1 MTKWRSI
8 CEECQKSTY
17 KSGKGIPE
25 WAPRRIPKKFGKV
38 SKRGLKD
45 GKICVNLMAGQISGT
60 PGSQFREGHRLFPNK
75 KVRSDTMRNE
85 NSNRQS
91 KYFYAAMYLRL
102 SREDS
107 DAGAVA
113 DSGSPGGAGATFKA
127 ESNSIGSQRE
137 LIRSFIREQEDME
150 LFDCYAD
157 DNYSGSN
164 FERPEFKRMISD
176 IEAGRVNCVIV
187 KDLSRFGRDYI
198 ETGRYLDQVFPA
210 LGVRFIALTDR
221 YDSFSAD
228 AGERNIV
235 LPVKNF
241 INDSYCRDISTKV
254 KSQLAVKRRKGEC
267 LAAFAVYGYRKSAED
282 RNTLLVDDYAA
293 EIVRRIFAWKIEGMA
308 VSAIAEKLNDLHIL
322 SPKEY
327 KKSLGLNYRGGFTRG
342 SCSKWSSPTVRR
354 ILTNEVYLG
363 HLVQG
368 RTERVN
374 IKVKKR
380 VEKPEEEW
388 VRVEDAHEP
397 IISAD
402 DFAIVQNLLKA
413 DGRVS
418 PKRKEISP
426 FMGLLFCGDCREQMV
441 RRVNCYKGTEKVY
454 YICST
459 KNRGEGCSRHSIEE
473 AVLKELA
480 GTAIRRYA
488 NDFLEQEKLF
498 AQAKEREAN
507 LQAVISYNKEI
518 ARLKKEQ
525 EKYYSL
531 TAGLYEDLRTG
542 VITKEEF
549 GRLHGEFQKKAENLA
564 AAEGRQEQ
572 LVKEMFKAG
581 VLSAGRLAAFQDSL
595 ELKEIDRHTLAS
607 LVKRIWVYEGKRIEI
622 EFYFTDQYQAMK
634 DWQAGNEADADSD
647 DRMAY
652 ESAESRT
659 SPTRPG
665 TERGA

>member
-1 MTKWRSI
+1 M
-8 CEECQKSTY
+8 ELL
-17 KSGKGIPE
+17 
-25 WAPRRIPKKFGKV
+25 AP
-38 SKRGLKD
+38 S
-45 GKICVNLMAGQISGT
+45 LMKAIGFS
-60 PGSQFREGHRLFPNK
+60 LAK
-75 KVRSDTMRNE
+75 KVRSDTMKNE
-85 NSNRQS
+85 YS
-91 KYFYAAMYLRL
+91 KKESRHFYAAMYLRL

-107 DAGAVA
+107 DVGTTADTGSAGNAE
-113 DSGSPGGAGATFKA
+113 ATFRA

-137 LIRSFIREQEDME
+137 LIRSFIREQEDIE

-176 IEAGRVNCVIV
+176 ITAGRVNCVIV

-254 KSQLAVKRRKGEC
+254 KSQLAMKRRKGEC

-282 RNTLLVDDYAA
+282 RNRLLVDDYAA
-293 EIVRRIFAWKIEGMA
+293 GIVRRIFAWKIEGMA
-308 VSAIAEKLNDLHIL
+308 VSAIAEKLNGLHIL

-342 SCSKWSSPTVRR
+342 SDSRWSSPSVRR

-374 IKVKKR
+374 YKVKKC
-380 VEKPEEEW
+380 VEKPKEEW
-388 VRVEDAHEP
+388 IRVENTHEP

-413 DGRVS
+413 DGRIS
-418 PKRKEISP
+418 PEKKEISP

-441 RRVNCYKGTEKVY
+441 RRVNRYKGTEKVY

-473 AVLKELA
+473 TVLKELT
-480 GTAIRRYA
+480 GTAIRQYA
-488 NDFLEQEKLF
+488 NDFLEQEQLF

-525 EKYYSL
+525 DKYYSL
-531 TAGLYEDLRTG
+531 CAGLYEDLGTG
-542 VITKEEF
+542 VITREEF
-549 GRLHGEFQKKAENLA
+549 ERLHGEFQRKAESLSA
-564 AAEGRQEQ
+564 SEEKQEQ
-572 LVKEMFKAG
+572 LVREMFKSG
-581 VLSAGRLAAFQDSL
+581 VLSAGRLASFKESL
-595 ELKEIDRHTLAS
+595 ELREIDRHTLAS

-634 DWQAGNEADADSD
+634 DFH
-647 DRMAY
+647 
-652 ESAESRT
+652 
-659 SPTRPG
+659 
-665 TERGA
+665 RGA

>member
-1 MTKWRSI
+1 MK
-8 CEECQKSTY
+8 
-17 KSGKGIPE
+17 
-25 WAPRRIPKKFGKV
+25 
-38 SKRGLKD
+38 
-45 GKICVNLMAGQISGT
+45 
-60 PGSQFREGHRLFPNK
+60 
-75 KVRSDTMRNE
+75 NE
-85 NSNRQS
+85 YAKTESRH
-91 KYFYAAMYLRL
+91 FYAAMYLRL

-107 DAGAVA
+107 DVGTTAGSAGT
-113 DSGSPGGAGATFKA
+113 GSAEAAFRA
-127 ESNSIGSQRE
+127 ESSSIGSQRE

-164 FERPEFKRMISD
+164 FERPEFKRMLSD
-176 IEAGRVNCVIV
+176 IKAGRVNCVIV

-210 LGVRFIALTDR
+210 LGVRFIAITDQ

-267 LAAFAVYGYRKSAED
+267 LAAFAVYGYRKSAEE
-282 RNTLLVDDYAA
+282 RNRLLVDDYAA
-293 EIVRRIFAWKIEGMA
+293 GIVRRIFAWKIEGMA
-308 VSAIAEKLNDLHIL
+308 VSAIAKKLNGLHIL
-322 SPKEY
+322 SPREY
-327 KKSLGLNYRGGFTRG
+327 KKSLGLNFRGGFTRG
-342 SCSKWSSPTVRR
+342 GTSEWSSPSVRR

-368 RTERVN
+368 RTERIN
-374 IKVKKR
+374 YKVKKC
-380 VEKPEEEW
+380 VEKPAKEW
-388 VRVEDAHEP
+388 IRVENTHEP
-397 IISAD
+397 IVSAD

-413 DGRVS
+413 DGRIS
-418 PKRKEISP
+418 PEKKEISP
-426 FMGLLFCGDCREQMV
+426 FMGLLFCGDCKEQMV
-441 RRVNCYKGTEKVY
+441 RRVNRYKGTEKVY

-473 AVLKELA
+473 TVLRELA

-488 NDFLEQEKLF
+488 NDFLEQEQLF
-498 AQAKEREAN
+498 AQAKKREAN

-525 EKYYSL
+525 DKYYSL
-531 TAGLYEDLRTG
+531 CAGLYEDLRAG

-549 GRLHGEFQKKAENLA
+549 ERLHGEFQKKAEHLSA
-564 AAEGRQEQ
+564 AGEKQEQ
-572 LVKEMFKAG
+572 LVREMFKSG
-581 VLSAGRLAAFQDSL
+581 VLSAGRLASFKDSP

-634 DWQAGNEADADSD
+634 DFH
-647 DRMAY
+647 
-652 ESAESRT
+652 
-659 SPTRPG
+659 
-665 TERGA
+665 RGA

>member
-1 MTKWRSI
+1 M
-8 CEECQKSTY
+8 ELL
-17 KSGKGIPE
+17 
-25 WAPRRIPKKFGKV
+25 APSLVKAIGF
-38 SKRGLKD
+38 SL
-45 GKICVNLMAGQISGT
+45 A
-60 PGSQFREGHRLFPNK
+60 K
-75 KVRSDTMRNE
+75 KVRSDTMKNE
-85 NSNRQS
+85 YS
-91 KYFYAAMYLRL
+91 KKESRHFYAAMYLRL

-107 DAGAVA
+107 DAGTTA
-113 DSGSPGGAGATFKA
+113 DTGSAGNAEATFRA

-137 LIRSFIREQEDME
+137 LIRSFIREQEDIE

-176 IEAGRVNCVIV
+176 ITAGRVNCVIV

-210 LGVRFIALTDR
+210 LGVRFIALADR

-254 KSQLAVKRRKGEC
+254 KSQLAIKRRKGEC

-282 RNTLLVDDYAA
+282 RNRLLVDDYAA
-293 EIVRRIFAWKIEGMA
+293 GIVRRIFAWKIEGMA
-308 VSAIAEKLNDLHIL
+308 VSAIAEKLNGLHIL

-342 SCSKWSSPTVRR
+342 SDSRWSSPSVRR

-374 IKVKKR
+374 YKAKKC
-380 VEKPEEEW
+380 VEKPKEEW
-388 VRVEDAHEP
+388 IRVENTHEP

-402 DFAIVQNLLKA
+402 DFTIVQNLLKA
-413 DGRVS
+413 DGRIS
-418 PKRKEISP
+418 PEKKEISP

-441 RRVNCYKGTEKVY
+441 RRVNRYKGTEKVY

-473 AVLKELA
+473 TVLKELT

-488 NDFLEQEKLF
+488 NDFLDQEQLF

-525 EKYYSL
+525 DKYYSL
-531 TAGLYEDLRTG
+531 CAGLYEDLGTG
-542 VITKEEF
+542 VITREEF
-549 GRLHGEFQKKAENLA
+549 ERLHGEFQRKAKSLSASE
-564 AAEGRQEQ
+564 EKQEQ
-572 LVKEMFKAG
+572 LVREMFKSG
-581 VLSAGRLAAFQDSL
+581 VLSAGRLASFKDSL

-634 DWQAGNEADADSD
+634 DFH
-647 DRMAY
+647 
-652 ESAESRT
+652 
-659 SPTRPG
+659 
-665 TERGA
+665 RGA

>member
-1 MTKWRSI
+1 
-8 CEECQKSTY
+8 
-17 KSGKGIPE
+17 
-25 WAPRRIPKKFGKV
+25 
-38 SKRGLKD
+38 
-45 GKICVNLMAGQISGT
+45 
-60 PGSQFREGHRLFPNK
+60 
-75 KVRSDTMRNE
+75 MRNE
-85 NSNRQS
+85 NSSRQS

-342 SCSKWSSPTVRR
+342 SGSKWSSPSIRR

-473 AVLKELA
+473 TVLKELA

-549 GRLHGEFQKKAENLA
+549 GRLHGEFQKKAESLA

-572 LVKEMFKAG
+572 LVKEMFRSG
-581 VLSAGRLAAFQDSL
+581 VLSAGRLAAFKDSL

-607 LVKRIWVYEGKRIEI
+607 LVERIWVYEGKRIEI

>member
-1 MTKWRSI
+1 M
-8 CEECQKSTY
+8 ELL
-17 KSGKGIPE
+17 
-25 WAPRRIPKKFGKV
+25 APSLVKAIGF
-38 SKRGLKD
+38 SL
-45 GKICVNLMAGQISGT
+45 A
-60 PGSQFREGHRLFPNK
+60 K
-75 KVRSDTMRNE
+75 KVRSDTMKNE
-85 NSNRQS
+85 YS
-91 KYFYAAMYLRL
+91 KKESRHFYAAMYLRL

-107 DAGAVA
+107 GVGTTADTGSAGNAE
-113 DSGSPGGAGATFKA
+113 ATFRA

-137 LIRSFIREQEDME
+137 LIRSFIREQEDIE

-176 IEAGRVNCVIV
+176 IRAGRVNCVIV

-254 KSQLAVKRRKGEC
+254 KSQLAIKRRKGEC

-282 RNTLLVDDYAA
+282 RNRLLVDDYAA
-293 EIVRRIFAWKIEGMA
+293 GIVRRIFAWKIEGMA
-308 VSAIAEKLNDLHIL
+308 VSAIAEKLNGLHIL

-342 SCSKWSSPTVRR
+342 SDSRWSSPSVRR

-374 IKVKKR
+374 YKVKKC
-380 VEKPEEEW
+380 VEKPKEEW
-388 VRVEDAHEP
+388 IRVENTHEP

-402 DFAIVQNLLKA
+402 DFSIVQNLLKA
-413 DGRVS
+413 DGRIS
-418 PKRKEISP
+418 PEKKEISP

-441 RRVNCYKGTEKVY
+441 RRVNRYKGTEKIY

-473 AVLKELA
+473 TVLKELT
-480 GTAIRRYA
+480 GTAIRQYA
-488 NDFLEQEKLF
+488 NDFLEQEQLF
-498 AQAKEREAN
+498 AQAKKREAN

-525 EKYYSL
+525 DKYYSL
-531 TAGLYEDLRTG
+531 CAGLYEDLGTG
-542 VITKEEF
+542 VITREEF
-549 GRLHGEFQKKAENLA
+549 ERLHGEFQRKAESLSA
-564 AAEGRQEQ
+564 SEEKQEQ
-572 LVKEMFKAG
+572 LVREMFKSG
-581 VLSAGRLAAFQDSL
+581 VLSAGRLASFKESL
-595 ELKEIDRHTLAS
+595 ELREIDRHTLAS

-634 DWQAGNEADADSD
+634 DFH
-647 DRMAY
+647 
-652 ESAESRT
+652 
-659 SPTRPG
+659 
-665 TERGA
+665 RGA

>member
-1 MTKWRSI
+1 
-8 CEECQKSTY
+8 
-17 KSGKGIPE
+17 
-25 WAPRRIPKKFGKV
+25 
-38 SKRGLKD
+38 
-45 GKICVNLMAGQISGT
+45 
-60 PGSQFREGHRLFPNK
+60 
-75 KVRSDTMRNE
+75 MRNE

-221 YDSFSAD
+221 YDSLSAD

-267 LAAFAVYGYRKSAED
+267 LAAFAVYGYRKSEED
-282 RNTLLVDDYAA
+282 RNTLLADDYAA

-342 SCSKWSSPTVRR
+342 SGSKWSSPSVRR

-368 RTERVN
+368 RTEQVN

-388 VRVEDAHEP
+388 VRVEDAHAP

-441 RRVNCYKGTEKVY
+441 RRVNRYKGTEKIY

-488 NDFLEQEKLF
+488 NDFLEQERLF

-518 ARLKKEQ
+518 ARLKREQ
-525 EKYYSL
+525 EKYFSL

-549 GRLHGEFQKKAENLA
+549 ERLHGEFQKKAESLA

-572 LVKEMFKAG
+572 LVKEMFRSG
-581 VLSAGRLAAFQDSL
+581 VLSAGRLAAFKDSL
-595 ELKEIDRHTLAS
+595 ELKEIDRHALAS

-634 DWQAGNEADADSD
+634 DWQAGNEEDADSD
-647 DRMAY
+647 AHMAY
-652 ESAESRT
+652 GRAESRT
-659 SPTRPG
+659 APAIPG
-665 TERGA
+665 MERGA

>member
-1 MTKWRSI
+1 
-8 CEECQKSTY
+8 
-17 KSGKGIPE
+17 
-25 WAPRRIPKKFGKV
+25 
-38 SKRGLKD
+38 
-45 GKICVNLMAGQISGT
+45 
-60 PGSQFREGHRLFPNK
+60 
-75 KVRSDTMRNE
+75 MRNE

-342 SCSKWSSPTVRR
+342 SGSKWSSPSVRR

-368 RTERVN
+368 RTEQVN

-388 VRVEDAHEP
+388 IRVEDAHEP

-441 RRVNCYKGTEKVY
+441 RRVNRYKGTEKIY

-473 AVLKELA
+473 TVLKELA

-518 ARLKKEQ
+518 ARLKREQ
-525 EKYYSL
+525 EKYFSL

-542 VITKEEF
+542 VITEEEF
-549 GRLHGEFQKKAENLA
+549 ERLHGEFQKKAESLA

-572 LVKEMFKAG
+572 LVKEMFRSV
-581 VLSAGRLAAFQDSL
+581 VLSAGRLAAFKDSL
-595 ELKEIDRHTLAS
+595 ELKEIDRHALAS

-634 DWQAGNEADADSD
+634 DWQAGNEEEADSD
-647 DRMAY
+647 AHMAY
-652 ESAESRT
+652 GRAESRT
-659 SPTRPG
+659 APAIPG
-665 TERGA
+665 MERGA

>member
-1 MTKWRSI
+1 M
-8 CEECQKSTY
+8 ELL
-17 KSGKGIPE
+17 
-25 WAPRRIPKKFGKV
+25 AP
-38 SKRGLKD
+38 S
-45 GKICVNLMAGQISGT
+45 LMKAIGFS
-60 PGSQFREGHRLFPNK
+60 LAK
-75 KVRSDTMRNE
+75 KVRSDTMKNE
-85 NSNRQS
+85 YS
-91 KYFYAAMYLRL
+91 KKESRHFYAAMYLRL

-107 DAGAVA
+107 DVGTTADTGSAGSAEV
-113 DSGSPGGAGATFKA
+113 TFRA

-137 LIRSFIREQEDME
+137 LIRSFIREQEDIE

-176 IEAGRVNCVIV
+176 IRAGRVNCVIV

-254 KSQLAVKRRKGEC
+254 KSQLAIKRRKGEC

-282 RNTLLVDDYAA
+282 RNRLLVDDYAA
-293 EIVRRIFAWKIEGMA
+293 GIVRRIFAWKIEGMA
-308 VSAIAEKLNDLHIL
+308 VSAIAEKLNGLHIL

-342 SCSKWSSPTVRR
+342 SDSRWSSPSVRR

-374 IKVKKR
+374 YKVKKC
-380 VEKPEEEW
+380 VEKPKEEW
-388 VRVEDAHEP
+388 IRVENTHEP

-402 DFAIVQNLLKA
+402 DFSIVQNLLKA
-413 DGRVS
+413 DGRIS
-418 PKRKEISP
+418 PEKKEISP

-441 RRVNCYKGTEKVY
+441 RRVNRYKGTEKIY

-473 AVLKELA
+473 TVLKELT
-480 GTAIRRYA
+480 GTAIRQYA
-488 NDFLEQEKLF
+488 NDFLEQEQLF

-525 EKYYSL
+525 DKYYSL
-531 TAGLYEDLRTG
+531 CAGLYEDLGTG
-542 VITKEEF
+542 VITREEF
-549 GRLHGEFQKKAENLA
+549 ERLHGEFQRKAESLSA
-564 AAEGRQEQ
+564 SEEKQEQ
-572 LVKEMFKAG
+572 LVREMFKSG
-581 VLSAGRLAAFQDSL
+581 VLSAGRLASFKESL
-595 ELKEIDRHTLAS
+595 ELREIDRHTLAS

-634 DWQAGNEADADSD
+634 DFH
-647 DRMAY
+647 
-652 ESAESRT
+652 
-659 SPTRPG
+659 
-665 TERGA
+665 RGA

>member
-1 MTKWRSI
+1 M
-8 CEECQKSTY
+8 
-17 KSGKGIPE
+17 
-25 WAPRRIPKKFGKV
+25 
-38 SKRGLKD
+38 
-45 GKICVNLMAGQISGT
+45 
-60 PGSQFREGHRLFPNK
+60 
-75 KVRSDTMRNE
+75 
-85 NSNRQS
+85 
-91 KYFYAAMYLRL
+91 
-102 SREDS
+102 
-107 DAGAVA
+107 
-113 DSGSPGGAGATFKA
+113 
-127 ESNSIGSQRE
+127 
-137 LIRSFIREQEDME
+137 
-150 LFDCYAD
+150 
-157 DNYSGSN
+157 
-164 FERPEFKRMISD
+164 
-176 IEAGRVNCVIV
+176 
-187 KDLSRFGRDYI
+187 
-198 ETGRYLDQVFPA
+198 
-210 LGVRFIALTDR
+210 
-221 YDSFSAD
+221 
-228 AGERNIV
+228 
-235 LPVKNF
+235 
-241 INDSYCRDISTKV
+241 
-254 KSQLAVKRRKGEC
+254 
-267 LAAFAVYGYRKSAED
+267 
-282 RNTLLVDDYAA
+282 
-293 EIVRRIFAWKIEGMA
+293 
-308 VSAIAEKLNDLHIL
+308 
-322 SPKEY
+322 
-327 KKSLGLNYRGGFTRG
+327 
-342 SCSKWSSPTVRR
+342 
-354 ILTNEVYLG
+354 YLG

-388 VRVEDAHEP
+388 IRVEDAHEP

-441 RRVNCYKGTEKVY
+441 RRVSRYKGTEKVY

-473 AVLKELA
+473 AVLKGLA

-498 AQAKEREAN
+498 TQAKEREAN

-525 EKYYSL
+525 EKYFSL

-542 VITKEEF
+542 VITEEEF
-549 GRLHGEFQKKAENLA
+549 GRLHGEFQKKAESLA

-572 LVKEMFKAG
+572 LVKEMFRSG
-581 VLSAGRLAAFQDSL
+581 VLSAGRLAAFKDSL